1 MFLRITKGF
10 FRSGWWLV
18 LGILVIAAV
27 YLSLGRLATLL
38 VEANQ
43 HQIERYLRNSGLDFV
58 ELGAIAGDW
67 RVHDPCFIVRD
78 ISVKPLGEPA
88 LDIDFLVLRVDSIRS
103 LMSGV
108 PIVTEME
115 ISGIRFAVER
125 DEEGFRIKGFNRGDG
140 NLNVDYVL
148 DSLPHLELLKVDGIN
163 VALIGPNMEMDFV
176 SHRDEPWVISA
187 KGEVK
192 QVSFPLFLEKK

>member
-18 LGILVIAAV
+18 LGMLVIAAA
-27 YLSLGRLATLL
+27 YLSLGRLATLS

-43 HQIERYLRNSGLDFV
+43 HQIERYLRNNGLDFV

-67 RVHDPCFIVRD
+67 RVHDPRFIVRD

-88 LDIDFLVLRVDSIRS
+88 LDIDSLVLRVDSIRS

-108 PIVTEME
+108 P
-115 ISGIRFAVER
+115 S
-125 DEEGFRIKGFNRGDG
+125 
-140 NLNVDYVL
+140 
-148 DSLPHLELLKVDGIN
+148 
-163 VALIGPNMEMDFV
+163 
-176 SHRDEPWVISA
+176 
-187 KGEVK
+187 
-192 QVSFPLFLEKK
+192 